1 MLDRPSPPIID
12 ACGLTKRI
20 QHDGLAH
27 TLLAPVNIQVHAGD
41 LLAITGSSGSGKS
54 TLLNILA
61 CLDTPSA
68 GSYRFNKQPV
78 LTLTMQQLAEFRAQN
93 ISVVF
98 QNYLL
103 IAQLS
108 VLENVTL
115 PLYYQNV
122 HAHTAKQQGMH
133 ALERLNIA
141 EHANKRSHQ
150 LSGGQQQRVS
160 IARALVSKPKV
171 LFADEPTGALDDT
184 NSHAIM
190 QQLVTINQHEGT
202 TIVMVTHDHEM
213 ALYCNRQFSMHELT
227 EAFA

>member
-1 MLDRPSPPIID
+1 MDRPSPPIID
-12 ACGLTKRI
+12 ARGLAKRI
-20 QHDGLAH
+20 QLDGLTH
-27 TLLAPVNIQVHAGD
+27 TLLAPVNIQVHAGE
-41 LLAITGSSGSGKS
+41 LLVITGSSGSGKS

-61 CLDTPSA
+61 CLDAPSE
-68 GSYRFNKQPV
+68 GSYRFNQQLV
-78 LTLTMQQLAEFRAQN
+78 LSLTTQQLAKFRAQN

-108 VLENVTL
+108 VIENVTL

-122 HAHTAKQQGMH
+122 HTHTAKQQGMH

-141 EHANKRSHQ
+141 EHANKRPHQ

-160 IARALVSKPKV
+160 IARALISKPKV

-190 QQLVTINQHEGT
+190 QQLARINQHEGT
-202 TIVMVTHDHEM
+202 TIVMVTHDSEM
-213 ALYCNRQFSMHELT
+213 AQYCNRQIRMHELT
-227 EAFA
+227 EAIA